1 MSCVK
6 ITAMNQRENHNFHG
20 NTWSYTVPHRKERIC
35 FACLTE
41 TLEDDAIIM
50 VKKRPALAEALHL
63 IQLQNFIDDL
73 QSNIEIAVHFTF
85 VLIGNLKMLFKTY
98 FFFSRLKMTVCG
110 CLIRFGSSI
119 FSRGGGSP
127 PTFI

>member
-1 MSCVK
+1 
-6 ITAMNQRENHNFHG
+6 MNQRENHNFHR
-20 NTWSYTVPHRKERIC
+20 NTWSYTVPHREERIC

-41 TLEDDAIIM
+41 TLEDDAMIM

-85 VLIGNLKMLFKTY
+85 VLIGNLKMLFKT
-98 FFFSRLKMTVCG
+98 FLFLSFENDSL
-110 CLIRFGSSI
+110 
-119 FSRGGGSP
+119 
-127 PTFI
+127 